1 VRTVEQAGDSK
12 VPDPSEMVR
21 RVRLRDG
28 GVEGHRFPARWGDA
42 DIQLEELRY
51 GGDNLSADQI
61 SAWRDTSE
69 RAIVVPMQRSTT
81 TG

>member
-1 VRTVEQAGDSK
+1 
-12 VPDPSEMVR
+12 MMR

-28 GVEGHRFPARWGDA
+28 GVEGHRFPARWADA

-61 SAWRDTSE
+61 NRL
-69 RAIVVPMQRSTT
+69 RNRP
-81 TG
+81 